1 MKLKKGFFAHL
12 TALFLTAGLLA
23 GALALFKDGGEAAY
37 AATSWSPVEDAL
49 LDIEGTTLRGF
60 KPDAAIPDKYEL
72 VIPESVTA
80 IADNAFESQS
90 GIVRVVLPASLV
102 SIGSDAFRDCTG
114 IVEAVS
120 KSSEITLIENGTN
133 YGRVSFYAKSIIN
146 VPDSASGE
154 APTNIVYSGDYAFCK
169 ANLTEDKGNYLI
181 GYLGDSNELSLPA
194 DFSGA
199 GYSVYSYAFNG
210 LDIIGVDAA
219 NANITAIGDYAFA
232 ECSHLINVKLPET
245 VISIGYAA
253 FMRDAAL
260 TTVNMP
266 AALTVIDDYAF
277 NECAAL
283 TGTLNF
289 PAGLKSIGSLAFYGC
304 GITGVDFAE
313 PATDTVEK
321 SLTLNRQAFM
331 NCTSLAVVEL
341 PEQLDAMYLQVFYGC
356 TGLQY
361 VYIPDGVTFSA
372 RAASGDAIVYF
383 DSNTW
388 LVFGNYSAYNTARNA
403 NYVKNHAARM
413 TFTVTVNYYGGENGA
428 LTASSVRLANR
439 EYNLMQD
446 ANKSWSYA
454 TGNYFPTQVGYSES
468 VWYSEASYG
477 SRVGVADVTAM
488 LDGIA
493 ENKIDLYAKYLA
505 KPALTVKA
513 LTYTGTE
520 FNPGDFIDGASLSND
535 YNVVFA
541 DNAQAID
548 AGDYNIVVSVANE
561 SAYGAWAEPVTQQVT
576 VNRKTVDLANEA
588 VWSAQGGSAF
598 GDNRIYE
605 YRNASGDASRF
616 LLSPVAP
623 SGYTLYS
630 VYDLKNSVTNRT
642 GNNITAIIAPNPA
655 FRNITYSDNT
665 ASAENKYTSTAT
677 ISADGN
683 YLFFSG
689 GATEIV
695 NATLGLKI
703 SVNANGTSA
712 TLEKTWYIVNSLN
725 ELYMPGTSNP
735 YSISGWK
742 YNDGAAANP
751 VAPDL
756 HYGNENEITFNI
768 TGTVQNINGSG
779 VWSVN
784 NADYSRFGYYINT
797 SMPAGTY
804 TVIFNIPT
812 AENNGETLYAHQ
824 SDPYTFTVDTAD
836 FKEEWAQD
844 AYAKLIDGEYRYAAN
859 TIQLYRYGVTGALNP
874 DLEVWTN
881 AVMSSFNPEKSGYW
895 AEAENAGYSDARF
908 EVSYNL
914 LRMPIR
920 RYYTF
925 DELSRDNTLARPVA
939 ADVYTVYYQLSA
951 KNYKPLVNEADNA
964 EREHY
969 KFKVTVYDVVK
980 SPVIEDIRYSANG
993 STQYVAPNPH
1003 YTIEYVGQGNN
1014 SPVYTEVGDGYK
1026 VKLNLNTP
1034 ETYRWENG
1042 AKTALEITF
1051 SVLPALNNVVVELSY
1066 SGWNYGDYGADEARK
1081 PVFGVNFV
1089 DKNDP
1094 GFYTFTLISDK
1105 DGAEYVYGA
1114 SGNKGFGG
1122 APVGTYTLRATAKGS
1137 TNWEPVTREIKFE
1150 IYRGYNSWTVTP
1162 SVMQWTYKSFDKNVN
1177 HILGTAKIA
1186 DARDGKP
1193 AVVFSVSTDA
1203 AGEKPVKG
1211 LEAFYAVD
1219 GVVLSDLAA
1228 DYLKNLKVGTY
1239 YLWAHVAD
1247 TEQYRELDGQAV
1259 FAVAVADNC
1268 FDEAPVIEAW
1278 IVGKYDPEVNTI
1290 SAKAHFGSQ
1299 IDYVITVAGE
1309 SDNVVYDS
1317 VKGINKLA
1325 DAKVGLYELK
1335 AYVANTD
1342 DYKAIEGYSVLFNVF
1357 EKTGLPWWAVLLIV
1371 VAVLAAVVIIFYI
1384 LHEKGVLQM
1393 LTGKMIVAL
1402 RTRVTVDATIAAVR
1416 ANKVA
1421 AESRRS
1427 IAKARLQD
1435 ANEARRRKME
1445 EQKNMS
1451 LEEQA
1456 AALDEQAREAAE
1468 GAEKLDKKATRIK
1481 KRADRMRKQAE
1492 RAQTAA
1498 NNESAGADDAQSSEI
1513 ANDSINNDQNPG
1525 QG

>member
-12 TALFLTAGLLA
+12 TALFLTAGLFA
-23 GALALFKDGGEAAY
+23 GALALFKDGGNAAY
-37 AATSWSPVEDAL
+37 AASVWSPVEDTL
-49 LDIEGTTLRGF
+49 LDIDGTTLKGF
-60 KPDAAIPDKYEL
+60 KEGAAIPDKYEL
-72 VIPESVTA
+72 VIPDSVTE
-80 IADNAFESQS
+80 IAANAFESQS
-90 GIVRVVLPASLV
+90 GIVRVVLPANLV
-102 SIGSDAFRDCTG
+102 SVGADAFRDCTG

-120 KSSEITLIENGTN
+120 KSDNIELLANGTA
-133 YGRVSFYAKSIIN
+133 YGRVSYYAKSIIN
-146 VPDSASGE
+146 AKDE
-154 APTNIVYSGDYAFCK
+154 TLTNIEYAGDYAFCK
-169 ANLTEDKGNYLI
+169 ANLPDDEGNYLI
-181 GYLGDSNELSLPA
+181 GYLGESNELDLPA
-194 DFSGA
+194 DYKGA

-210 LDIIGVDAA
+210 LDITGVDAA

-232 ECSHLINVKLPET
+232 ECSHLTEVKLPET
-245 VISIGYAA
+245 LTSIGYAA
-253 FMRDAAL
+253 FMRDTAL

-304 GITGVDFAE
+304 GITGVNFAE
-313 PATDTVEK
+313 PATETVEK

-331 NCTSLAVVEL
+331 NCTSLTVVEL

-361 VYIPDGVTFSA
+361 AYIPDGVTFGA

-388 LVFGNYSAYNTARNA
+388 LVFENYEAYNTARNA
-403 NYVKNHAARM
+403 DYVKNHAARM
-413 TFTVTVNYYGGENGA
+413 TYTVTVNYYGGENGA

-454 TGNYFPTQVGYSES
+454 TGNYFPTQTGYSKS
-468 VWYSEASYG
+468 VWYSESSY
-477 SRVGVADVTAM
+477 SNGVEVAEVTAM
-488 LDGIA
+488 LNGIV
-493 ENKIDLYAKYLA
+493 ENQINLYAKYLA
-505 KPALTVKA
+505 KPSFTVKA
-513 LTYTGTE
+513 LTYTGSE
-520 FNPGDFIDGASLSND
+520 FKPEDFIDGVLPND
-535 YNVVFA
+535 FNVVFA

-548 AGDYNIVVSVANE
+548 ADDYNIVVSIANE
-561 SAYGAWAEPVTQQVT
+561 SAYGAWTEPVSQQVT

-588 VWSAQGGSAF
+588 VWSVQDGSAF

-605 YRNASGDASRF
+605 YRNAAGNASRF
-616 LLSPVAP
+616 LLTPVAP

-655 FRNITYSDNT
+655 FGNIAYSDNT

-703 SVNANGTSA
+703 SVNADGTSA

-725 ELYMPGTSNP
+725 ELYLSGTQTP

-742 YNDGAAANP
+742 YNDGAAVNP

-756 HYGNENEITFNI
+756 HYGNKNEITFNI
-768 TGTVQNINGSG
+768 TGTVQNINGNG

-844 AYAKLIDGEYRYAAN
+844 AYAKLVDGEYRYAAN

-874 DLEVWTN
+874 DLEVWKT

-895 AEAENAGYSDARF
+895 AETENAGYFDARF

-939 ADVYTVYYQLSA
+939 ADIYTVYYQLSA
-951 KNYKPLVNEADNA
+951 KNYKPLVNEADND
-964 EREHY
+964 EREKY
-969 KFKVTVYDVVK
+969 KFSVTVYDVVK
-980 SPVIEDIRYSANG
+980 APVIENIRYSANG

-1003 YTIEYVGQGNN
+1003 YTIEYVGQADN
-1014 SPVYTEVGDGYK
+1014 SPVYTAVGDSYK

-1042 AKTALEITF
+1042 AKTALELNF
-1051 SVLPALNNVVVELSY
+1051 KVLPALNNVVVELSY
-1066 SGWNYGDYGADEARK
+1066 SGWNYGDYGTDEARK

-1089 DKNDP
+1089 DKNDAD
-1094 GFYTFTLISDK
+1094 FYTFTLISDK
-1105 DGAEYVYGA
+1105 DGTEYVYGA
-1114 SGNKGFGG
+1114 SGNNGFGS
-1122 APVGTYTLRATAKGS
+1122 APVGTYTLRAEAKGS
-1137 TNWEPVTREIKFE
+1137 TNWEAVTREISFE
-1150 IYRGYNSWTVTP
+1150 IYQGYNSWTVTP

-1177 HILGTAKIA
+1177 HILGTAKIT
-1186 DARDGKP
+1186 DARSADP
-1193 AVVFSVSTDA
+1193 AVVFSVTTDA

-1219 GVVLSDLAA
+1219 GVVLSDLVA
-1228 DYLKNLKVGTY
+1228 DYLKNLNVGTY

-1247 TEQYRELDGQAV
+1247 TEQYRALDGQAV
-1259 FAVAVADNC
+1259 FAVAVADNY

-1278 IVGKYDPEVNTI
+1278 IVGKYDPEVNKI

-1299 IDYVITVAGE
+1299 INYVITVAGE

-1317 VKGINKLA
+1317 AKGINKLA

-1371 VAVLAAVVIIFYI
+1371 LAVLAVIVIIFYI

-1435 ANEARRRKME
+1435 ANEARRRKLE
-1445 EQKNMS
+1445 EQRNMS

-1468 GAEKLDKKATRIK
+1468 GAEKLDKKATRIQ
-1481 KRADRMRKQAE
+1481 KRADRMRRQAE

-1498 NNESAGADDAQSSEI
+1498 NSESASADDVQTSGNT
-1513 ANDSINNDQNPG
+1513 NDSINNDQNPENKG
-1525 QG
+1525 